1 MTVQTG
7 IQAQDGVETVDIM
20 IADEASVDH
29 GTGAEAEAPALDSA
43 AMTARIGIQRQDTAQ
58 AQVTIQGMIE
68 AEDIMIADAVSADH
82 GTMTT
87 AAA

>member
-7 IQAQDGVETVDIM
+7 IQAQDGAETADIM
-20 IADEASVDH
+20 IVDEAIVVH
-29 GTGAEAEAPALDSA
+29 GTGVEAAAPALASV

-58 AQVTIQGMIE
+58 AQVTIQGMTE
-68 AEDIMIADAVSADH
+68 VEDITIADEASVGR

-87 AAA
+87 AAE